1 MKTRAELKA
10 EARELLAGNWG
21 KAILLN
27 IISILGYLFLGT
39 ILLGAIG
46 IGIWLAKQSMQ
57 NGGGGFTVDN
67 TTTQS
72 AASANN
78 GGSLIGSLLST
89 FITVGVTYT
98 TLNWL
103 RTKNA
108 DFSPVRGM
116 FSAFSKKY
124 FVSTLVLYILQ
135 EIFVLLWSL
144 LFIIPGIIKGFSYS
158 QTYLIYKD
166 VNENNEDNNLNYLD
180 YITLSR
186 ELMNGHK
193 MDLFVLQL
201 SFIGWVFLGLAT
213 FGIGLIW
220 VIPYYQT
227 TMVAFYK
234 DLAGDRFLNYRG

>member
-1 MKTRAELKA
+1 M
-10 EARELLAGNWG
+10 
-21 KAILLN
+21 
-27 IISILGYLFLGT
+27 
-39 ILLGAIG
+39 
-46 IGIWLAKQSMQ
+46 
-57 NGGGGFTVDN
+57 
-67 TTTQS
+67 
-72 AASANN
+72 
-78 GGSLIGSLLST
+78 
-89 FITVGVTYT
+89 
-98 TLNWL
+98 
-103 RTKNA
+103 
-108 DFSPVRGM
+108 
-116 FSAFSKKY
+116 
-124 FVSTLVLYILQ
+124 
-135 EIFVLLWSL
+135 
-144 LFIIPGIIKGFSYS
+144 FIIPGIIKGFSYS

-201 SFIGWVFLGLAT
+201 SFIGWFFLGLAT

>member
-89 FITVGVTYT
+89 
-98 TLNWL
+98 
-103 RTKNA
+103 
-108 DFSPVRGM
+108 
-116 FSAFSKKY
+116 
-124 FVSTLVLYILQ
+124 
-135 EIFVLLWSL
+135 
-144 LFIIPGIIKGFSYS
+144 
-158 QTYLIYKD
+158 
-166 VNENNEDNNLNYLD
+166 LD
-180 YITLSR
+180 RKS
-186 ELMNGHK
+186 
-193 MDLFVLQL
+193 V
-201 SFIGWVFLGLAT
+201 V
-213 FGIGLIW
+213 
-220 VIPYYQT
+220 
-227 TMVAFYK
+227 
-234 DLAGDRFLNYRG
+234 

>member
-78 GGSLIGSLLST
+78 GRSLIGSLLST

-186 ELMNGHK
+186 ELMDGHK

-201 SFIGWVFLGLAT
+201 SFIGWFFLGLAT